1 MKKPILSLMLFL
13 LASLPAL
20 AGQKAPKTYRL
31 QTPPEPDYKAI
42 DWLVGSWVGKTT
54 SPGAQG
60 QVLLTVGYE
69 LGKKFLM
76 LRQEVSLSA
85 TDSVPATHEGF
96 MGVLNGGPAAGAFNL
111 NLYSSTGFVMHYRV
125 TAKDG
130 EIVFQPEGGAIPPE
144 GWLFRWTLI
153 HAGAGH
159 CIERVDVAPPRKSF
173 FEYYSA
179 TLSQVNQ
186 TTIKTP
192 QTSQKSITPE
202 KPAKTESAKRHR
214 WIRL

>member
-1 MKKPILSLMLFL
+1 MKKSKLLLLLFL
-13 LASLPAL
+13 LVGIPVLAS
-20 AGQKAPKTYRL
+20 QKAPKTYRL
-31 QTPPEPDYKAI
+31 ATPPEPNYKSI

-69 LGKKFLM
+69 LGKRFLM

-96 MGVLNGGPAAGAFNL
+96 MGVLNGGATGGAFNL

-130 EIVFQPEGGAIPPE
+130 QIVFQPEGGIVPPE
-144 GWLFRWTLI
+144 GWLFRWTII
-153 HAGAGH
+153 HTGAGH
-159 CIERVDVAPPRKSF
+159 CVERVDVAPPGKSF

-186 TTIKTP
+186 TIIKTP
-192 QTSQKSITPE
+192 HTSQDSNTSD
-202 KPAKTESAKRHR
+202 KPAKPESAKRHR